1 MNCLQGYE
9 TSGLNDRFQYLSP
22 PLRSTAEVV
31 MGFVR
36 RDSWMT
42 STLQTTPLDRLTRK
56 AQNIAS
62 RERGLMKHDLE
73 EAMTPAWVI
82 KDKQRA
88 EYLQRIVQVERQM
101 GSVR

>member
-1 MNCLQGYE
+1 
-9 TSGLNDRFQYLSP
+9 
-22 PLRSTAEVV
+22 
-31 MGFVR
+31 
-36 RDSWMT
+36 
-42 STLQTTPLDRLTRK
+42 
-56 AQNIAS
+56 
-62 RERGLMKHDLE
+62 MKHDVE